1 MSLEHS
7 NVLKQ
12 YSASVNTTCTCA
24 VYRLED
30 IVCFL
35 VGKNHGQ
42 TNGIFC
48 CPCRYTVT
56 SEDGVGT
63 LVIRDVRAL
72 DVAEFTCQITSRLH
86 GDQLA
91 LPATSVL
98 VNDSES
104 MVSGEQS
111 HVRSGRR
118 NWSVH

>member
-1 MSLEHS
+1 M
-7 NVLKQ
+7 
-12 YSASVNTTCTCA
+12 
-24 VYRLED
+24 
-30 IVCFL
+30 

-98 VNDSES
+98 VNDSEWCQES
-104 MVSGEQS
+104 IS
-111 HVRSGRR
+111 HEKWKKELECVLITQKNSVIIPLLYLVQTCLKSNRGRCYDEC
-118 NWSVH
+118 WLLD